1 MMDFSDL
8 LISADKA
15 REIVR
20 EATRIKE
27 LRHEAT
33 LEIALAYCYMIIT
46 AASTQG
52 RTEVYVDNDMADYL
66 EDRFLHEYKGLM
78 NLQLMSY
85 KIEDVVKHVMPA
97 LRASGYEVYYNDYIK
112 RLYIEWEDEE

>member
-8 LISADKA
+8 RISADKA

-33 LEIALAYCYMIIT
+33 LEAALAYCYMTIT
-46 AASTQG
+46 AASAQG
-52 RTEVYVDNDMADYL
+52 RTEVYLEHDVADYL
-66 EDRFLHEYKGLM
+66 EDRFLQEYKGLT
-78 NLQLMSY
+78 NLQLMPY
-85 KIEDVVKHVMPA
+85 KIEDVVKHVIPA
-97 LRASGYEVYYNDYIK
+97 LRASGYEVYYDNYIK
-112 RLYIEWEDEE
+112 RLYIEWED